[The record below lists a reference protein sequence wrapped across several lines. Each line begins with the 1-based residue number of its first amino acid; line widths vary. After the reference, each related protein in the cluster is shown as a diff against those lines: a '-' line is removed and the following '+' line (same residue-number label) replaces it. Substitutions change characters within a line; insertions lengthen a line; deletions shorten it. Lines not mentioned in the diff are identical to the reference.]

1 MSILKKLYEFLTRE
15 ERRQGLILL
24 FMIMIMAFLDVAG
37 VASIMPFMAV
47 LLNPEIIES
56 NYYLAK
62 LNSVLGYTDQRDFL
76 IFLGLVVFSLLVLS
90 ISFKALTI
98 YTQLRF
104 ILMREATIGSRLIGG
119 YLSQPYTWFLNR
131 NQPI

>member
-76 IFLGLVVFSLLVLS
+76 IFLGLVVFSLLVL
-90 ISFKALTI
+90 
-98 YTQLRF
+98 
-104 ILMREATIGSRLIGG
+104 
-119 YLSQPYTWFLNR
+119 
-131 NQPI
+131 

>member
-47 LLNPEIIES
+47 LLNP
-56 NYYLAK
+56 
-62 LNSVLGYTDQRDFL
+62 
-76 IFLGLVVFSLLVLS
+76 
-90 ISFKALTI
+90 
-98 YTQLRF
+98 
-104 ILMREATIGSRLIGG
+104 
-119 YLSQPYTWFLNR
+119 
-131 NQPI
+131 